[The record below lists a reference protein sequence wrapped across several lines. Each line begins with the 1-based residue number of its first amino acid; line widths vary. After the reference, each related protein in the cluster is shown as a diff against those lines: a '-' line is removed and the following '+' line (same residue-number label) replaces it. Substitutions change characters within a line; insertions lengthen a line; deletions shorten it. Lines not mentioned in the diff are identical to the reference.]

1 MAWELLA
8 LIEEP
13 ALPMDAADCFTIAD
27 YDEGINFAPR
37 QQVT

>member
-13 ALPMDAADCFTIAD
+13 ALPMDAADCFTIA
-27 YDEGINFAPR
+27 YNDEGINFAPR

>member
-13 ALPMDAADCFTIAD
+13 ALPMDAADCFTIA
-27 YDEGINFAPR
+27 YNYEEINFAPR